1 MRCAR
6 DSTRLT
12 LTRIAA
18 AAFCCLA
25 GPLAFAQ
32 PVAGLPP
39 AASASAAEAMVLRVR
54 LNAEDKGD
62 FFLARTADD
71 DFLVKADDLRA
82 MGFREPV
89 PGSAVG
95 FEGEPHV
102 SLKSMPGVNYAFQ
115 VKDLTLVITA
125 EPQLLQ
131 IRKFSSLEQRRR
143 GTVPRESSGFFNYAL
158 EYANGSF
165 ADQTWNFAGEAGWR
179 KDEYLFLT
187 EAATREP
194 LPGQRKLVRLMSSVI
209 RDDRDSLQRWVAG
222 DFFTQARELT
232 GSVNFGGFSLSKLYG
247 LNPYLVQFPTQSISG
262 QAALPSDL
270 EIYMDGQRIR
280 TERIKPGEFEVRD
293 IVAYGGARSIQLVLR
308 DAFGRVQT
316 VDYSF
321 YFSDRPLQRGLHEY
335 SYNLGAFRRGYGL
348 DSSRYGPPGYSAFH
362 RYGLTDS
369 VTVGMRVEGTNRLF
383 NGGPSATL
391 VLGPWGVLNLAAAG
405 SAIGGRHGA
414 AASVGY
420 NYQSKAWSFGLTL
433 RRDGR
438 SYAVLGD
445 PPLVTNR
452 KSEGT
457 VVLGYNLPPGY
468 GSLALSHSGLSVDNA
483 QKSSPATSLQPF
495 SVVALDKR
503 RVTALSY
510 NAPLVSG
517 RASLTASLSHVKDAT
532 KSRNELFVGVT
543 IFLDKNY
550 SSKASSRREN
560 GRHSEVLQ
568 LTKNQPIGE
577 GLGYLVTAER
587 LGGTAGSG
595 TLLRS
600 AAQYNAPAAIVRAEY
615 NMQRGQNGQ
624 SESDHRLSVA
634 GGVAYVGGEVA
645 LGRPIVDS
653 FGIVK
658 VGELPDVKVFVSA
671 QEMGKTN
678 ARGKLFIPTLNP
690 YYDNDISIAAET
702 VPIDYQI
709 AASIKNVSPSLRGGA
724 LIEFPVNRIQAFSGT
739 LKFRDGPTTTKPVVY
754 GEIAIISEGRRT
766 VSQTGRAGEF
776 YLENLKPG
784 TYAATAVFE
793 GKTCS
798 FGIEIPKS
806 DETFV
811 ELPPIVCEQRP

>member
-25 GPLAFAQ
+25 GPLTFAQ
-32 PVAGLPP
+32 PVAALPP
-39 AASASAAEAMVLRVR
+39 AAGASAAEAMVLRVR

-62 FFLARTADD
+62 FFLARTTDD

-89 PGSAVG
+89 PGSAVS

-194 LPGQRKLVRLMSSVI
+194 LPSQRKLVRLMSSVI

-348 DSSRYGPPGYSAFH
+348 DSSRYGPHGYSAFH

-369 VTVGMRVEGTNRLF
+369 ATVGIRIEGTTRLF
-383 NGGPSATL
+383 NAGPSATL

-420 NYQSKAWSFGLTL
+420 NYHSKAWSLNLSL
-433 RRDGR
+433 RRDRG

-457 VVLGYNLPPGY
+457 IVVGYNFPPGY
-468 GSLALSHSGLSVDNA
+468 GSLALSHSGLTVDDA
-483 QKSSPATSLQPF
+483 RKSSSATSLQPF
-495 SVVALDKR
+495 SVTALDKR

-517 RASLTASLSHVKDAT
+517 RASLTASLSHVKDT
-532 KSRNELFVGVT
+532 KSRNEFFVGVT

-550 SSKASSRREN
+550 SSKASVRRES
-560 GRHSEVLQ
+560 GRHSDVLQ

-577 GLGYLVTAER
+577 GLGYLVTTER
-587 LGGTAGSG
+587 LSGTTGSA

-600 AAQYNAPAAIVRAEY
+600 AAQYNAPAAILRAEY

-624 SESDHRLSVA
+624 SESDRRLSVA
-634 GGVAYVGGEVA
+634 GGVAYAGGEVA

-658 VGELPDVKVFVSA
+658 VGELPGVKVFVSS

-678 ARGKLFIPTLNP
+678 AQGKLFVPTLNS
-690 YYDNDISIAAET
+690 YYDNDISIAADT
-702 VPIDYQI
+702 VPIEYQI
-709 AASIKNVSPSLRGGA
+709 VARIKKVSPSLRGGA
-724 LIEFPVNRIQAFSGT
+724 LIEFPVNRIQAFTGT
-739 LKFRDGPTTTKPVVY
+739 LKFRDDPTTSSRPVVY
-754 GEIAIISEGRRT
+754 GEISIVAEGKRA

-798 FGIEIPKS
+798 FGINIPRS
-806 DETFV
+806 DDTFV
-811 ELPPIVCEQRP
+811 ELPPIVCEPQP